1 MTSTT
6 ITSTHLVANDAH
18 HIGSEVEP
26 TRELSAQRTIADVL
40 HRAIDLRVMMQV
52 ALEQIDIT
60 LDISRGLIYQ
70 LVDSPE
76 ALDEKCLFLVAWRGV
91 SEGFLSQFSMMPLHG
106 SVVAQ
111 AASMV
116 QPVVWDVTASPN
128 LRLCQ
133 IYRAE
138 GIDRMITVPLMVQGR
153 LVGALNLGVAQ
164 ERPLLAAE
172 LSFLTSVGQQISIAL
187 ETARLRAAAE
197 RLTITGDRDRLT
209 RTLHDSVIQNL
220 YSMTLYAETIVRL
233 LNTDDTTQAADYAQ
247 SLHAVSL
254 EALHEMRLLISELH
268 PPELAKIGLVAA
280 LQARLKAL
288 TGWGGIT
295 GELEADGGDLAGLL
309 PLTVQQELYHI
320 ALEALNNAMKH
331 AHARRIDV
339 HLHFANGSAALEVRD
354 DGIGFDPNAQRITD
368 GSGLRSMID
377 RAQRIGG
384 TLDIDTAP
392 AQGTRIRATL

>member
-6 ITSTHLVANDAH
+6 ITSTHLVANDGA
-18 HIGSEVEP
+18 
-26 TRELSAQRTIADVL
+26 RELAAQRTIADVL
-40 HRAIDLRVMMQV
+40 HRAIDLRTMMQV

-111 AASMV
+111 AAAIG

-295 GELEADGGDLAGLL
+295 GELDADGGDLAGLL

-368 GSGLRSMID
+368 GGGLRSMID